1 MRAPRLGVL
10 RHRMSLEAPSRMA
23 GEGGGATVSWKQIA
37 KVWAQVVPIYGREVF
52 QADVIAAL
60 AMHEVR
66 LRYRADVTPEM
77 RFTMVGRVFDIRA
90 VRDIEGRHRWLSC
103 LCEEQSP

>member
-1 MRAPRLGVL
+1 MRHPQLGAL
-10 RHRMSLEAPSRMA
+10 RHRMSLEAPVRIA
-23 GEGGGATVSWKQIA
+23 GEGGGASVTWQPVA
-37 KVWAQVVPIYGREVF
+37 TVWAQVVPISGREVF
-52 QADVIAAL
+52 QADGIVGL

-77 RFTMVGRVFDIRA
+77 RFTMGGRVFDIRA
-90 VRDIEGRHRWLSC
+90 VRDIEGRRRWLSC